1 MHDENSN
8 MIILSLKKLNPQ
20 DSDLF
25 APRGCLT
32 NIHLGSILKGQNFKC
47 VCGRLIVKVQ
57 LVTHSIMP
65 NLGLVGFKSK
75 HC

>member
-32 NIHLGSILKGQNFKC
+32 NIHLGSILEEQKFKC
-47 VCGRLIVKVQ
+47 VCWPQ
-57 LVTHSIMP
+57 S
-65 NLGLVGFKSK
+65 
-75 HC
+75 